1 MPVKRPARRLGPGRL
16 SAEDAAQ
23 LPDRLLDAAFQL
35 FTERGFSETTM
46 DQIAKRAGASTK
58 TLYSRYENKADI
70 LAAVVRRL
78 VDSTIASH
86 DEVAALQALAGNPK
100 GFLVSLCTQISV
112 RISTD
117 AAGLNRLAVA
127 EGHRFSELRRLH
139 REATGRGVG
148 IIRANLE
155 RWRAKGWLPLLQETE
170 RASVLCLSMATDWV
184 RISTSLGDPPS
195 RMEIDA
201 HVAYAVDLFLRG
213 CGYAGQ
219 TEVVEAPSES
229 MTAA

>member
-1 MPVKRPARRLGPGRL
+1 MSATTALRRAWLASFWAPRF
-16 SAEDAAQ
+16 
-23 LPDRLLDAAFQL
+23 LDAAFQL

-86 DEVAALQALAGNPK
+86 DEVAALQ
-100 GFLVSLCTQISV
+100 
-112 RISTD
+112 
-117 AAGLNRLAVA
+117 
-127 EGHRFSELRRLH
+127 
-139 REATGRGVG
+139 
-148 IIRANLE
+148 
-155 RWRAKGWLPLLQETE
+155 ETE

-219 TEVVEAPSES
+219 TEAVEAPAES